1 MKLMKHPRASVRM
14 LFGLLVVCAI
24 CARAEKI
31 EKIAVVAD
39 SQESNY
45 IQESLAD
52 RVYHLIRTAAG
63 QELSDKVLAD
73 DIKVLM
79 QSGSFDDVKVER
91 VSLGGDRVGINF
103 IVKPKPVVTNITITG
118 NAIYKTKK
126 LKKLLTL
133 EVNKT
138 LNERKLAESRKAI
151 LEKYQNAGY
160 YGTEVNTT
168 EERNAAGTGV
178 NVVFTVK
185 EKSRSKL
192 KGVSFVGNTVF
203 TEDQLKSAIVTK
215 RQWWRY
221 IFRFGNYYN
230 EYQHDLDKEAL
241 QKLYQN
247 KGYLDFQVTDII
259 ENKLED
265 GKWIAL
271 TYKVK
276 EGLPYKVKSITM
288 TGATAFTPEKLFS
301 RTGLK
306 VGDYYNAALEATDT
320 DIMKSYYEEK
330 GYLDLRLYP
339 THKIDADNHEV
350 DIEYRVNEGNI
361 CKIRDLVIT
370 GNEYTQDKVIR
381 REMAIFSEDL
391 GDNSKIRAS
400 RNRLMNL
407 GYFSRVDIIP
417 SVTET
422 PDLRDL
428 RIEVEE
434 KPTGNL
440 SVGAGFSTE
449 DSAIAFLE
457 FSEAN
462 FDLSKVLGLE
472 WPPKGAGQR
481 FRSRLQVGSEVSSAV
496 ISLTEPWFLD
506 KRLELHT
513 EIFLNNRFEDAY
525 DQRSVGASSMLSWPI
540 AFVVPF
546 TEHKEYWRMG
556 VGVRVEYIKISHLDN
571 DEDDFEML
579 DDDWLERWY
588 RNSGT
593 VRGHNIFDDKG
604 TAWANRLIWRL
615 TRDTRNAFR
624 FPNRGS
630 ILTLQ
635 LEYVTEALGS
645 YESYGKVELSGAKYM
660 PVFSDVVLKTGFNFG
675 SATDDKPGIF
685 DRYFAGGI
693 GSMRGFK
700 RRDVA
705 PVDAFD
711 DPLGGNTFLCGTAE
725 LLKPVKDFVY
735 LSTFID
741 IGNVWWDSFEFDADD
756 LNMSIGVG
764 LQFKAIPLN
773 LYYGY
778 PIRTGYDH
786 LDHKSGRFHF
796 NIGYTF

>member
-1 MKLMKHPRASVRM
+1 MKKMKQPRATIRM
-14 LFGLLVVCAI
+14 LFGLLVLCAVCAF
-24 CARAEKI
+24 AEKI

-39 SQESNY
+39 SQDSNY

-52 RVYHLIRTAAG
+52 RVYHLIRTAVN
-63 QELSDKVLAD
+63 QELSEKILAD

-79 QSGSFDDVKVER
+79 QSGSFDDVKIER

-103 IVKPKPVVTNITITG
+103 IVKPKPVVTNISITG

-151 LEKYQNAGY
+151 LEKYRNAGY
-160 YGTEVNTT
+160 YGTEVTT
-168 EERNAAGTGV
+168 AEERNAAGNGV
-178 NVVFTVK
+178 NIVFTIK
-185 EKSRSKL
+185 EKPRTKL
-192 KGVSFVGNTVF
+192 KGVSFIGNTVF
-203 TEDQLKSAIVTK
+203 TEDELKNAIVTK

-241 QKLYQN
+241 QKIYHN

-265 GKWIAL
+265 GKWVAL
-271 TYKVK
+271 TYKLQ
-276 EGLPYKVKSITM
+276 EGLPYKVKDITM
-288 TGATAFTPEKLFS
+288 TGATTFTPEKLFANTS
-301 RTGLK
+301 LK
-306 VGDYYNAALEATDT
+306 AGEYYNAALEATDT
-320 DIMKSYYEEK
+320 DIMKSMYEEK
-330 GYLDLRLYP
+330 GFLDLRLYP
-339 THKIDADNHEV
+339 THKIDSDAHEV
-350 DIEYRVNEGNI
+350 VIEYRVSEGNV
-361 CKIRDLVIT
+361 CKIRDLIIT

-400 RNRLMNL
+400 KNRLMNL

-417 SVTET
+417 AVTET

-434 KPTGNL
+434 KPTGQV

-449 DSAIAFLE
+449 DSVIGFLE
-457 FSEAN
+457 FNETN
-462 FDLSKVLGLE
+462 FDISKLLGLE

-481 FRSRLQVGSEVSSAV
+481 FRARVQAGSEVSNAV

-506 KRLELHT
+506 KQLELHT
-513 EIFLNNRFEDAY
+513 EIFFNNRFEDAY
-525 DQRSVGASSMLSWPI
+525 DQRSVGAGSMLSWPI
-540 AFVVPF
+540 AFRVPF
-546 TEHKEYWRMG
+546 TEHVEYWRMG
-556 VGVRVEYIKISHLDN
+556 VGARVEYVRISHVDN
-571 DEDDFEML
+571 DEHDFEKL
-579 DDDWLERWY
+579 DEDWLERWY

-593 VRGHNIFDDKG
+593 VRGHNIFDDED
-604 TAWANRLIWRL
+604 TFWANRLIWRVS
-615 TRDTRNAFR
+615 RDTRNSFR
-624 FPNRGS
+624 FPSRGS
-630 ILTLQ
+630 IISLQ
-635 LEYVTEALGS
+635 TEYVTEALGS
-645 YESYGKVELSGAKYM
+645 YENYAKIELSGAKYI
-660 PVFSDVVLKTGFNFG
+660 PAFRDVILKTGFNFG
-675 SATDDKPGIF
+675 SATGEKAAIF

-693 GSMRGFK
+693 GTMRGFK

-705 PVDAFD
+705 PVDAFK
-711 DPLGGNTFLCGTAE
+711 DPLGGNTLLTGTVE
-725 LLKPVKDFVY
+725 LLQPVKDFMYFCSFLDV
-735 LSTFID
+735 
-741 IGNVWWDSFEFDADD
+741 GNVWWDSFDFDADD
-756 LNMSIGVG
+756 LNVSIGLG
-764 LQFKAIPLN
+764 LQFKVIPLN

-786 LDHKSGRFHF
+786 LDHRSGRFHF

>member
-1 MKLMKHPRASVRM
+1 MKQAKRPHISLCTLLGM
-14 LFGLLVVCAI
+14 LLLAAVCAH
-24 CARAEKI
+24 AEKI

-39 SQESNY
+39 SQDSNY

-52 RVYHLIRTAAG
+52 RVYHLIRTSAG

-103 IVKPKPVVTNITITG
+103 IVKPKPVVTNISITG
-118 NAIYKTKK
+118 NTTYKTKK

-133 EVNKT
+133 DLNKT

-151 LEKYQNAGY
+151 LDKYRNAGY
-160 YGTEVNTT
+160 YGTEVTT
-168 EERNAAGTGV
+168 AQERNASGTGV
-178 NVVFTVK
+178 NVVFTIK
-185 EKSRSKL
+185 EKPRCKL

-203 TEDQLKSAIVTK
+203 TEDELKSAIVTK

-230 EYQHDLDKEAL
+230 EYQHDLDKDAL
-241 QKLYQN
+241 QKLYRN
-247 KGYLDFQVTDII
+247 KGYLDFQVIDII
-259 ENKLED
+259 ENRLED
-265 GKWIAL
+265 GKWVAL
-271 TYKVK
+271 TYKVQ

-288 TGATAFTPEKLFS
+288 TGATTFTPEKLLS
-301 RTGLK
+301 MTGLK

-320 DIMKSYYEEK
+320 DIMKSVYDAK

-339 THKIDADNHEV
+339 THKIDADTHEV
-350 DIEYRVNEGNI
+350 DIEYRVSEGNV

-370 GNEYTQDKVIR
+370 GNEHTQDKVIR

-391 GDNSKIRAS
+391 GDNSKIRVS
-400 RNRLMNL
+400 QNRLMNL
-407 GYFSRVDIIP
+407 GYFSRVDIVP
-417 SVTET
+417 AVTET

-434 KPTGNL
+434 KPTGNV
-440 SVGAGFSTE
+440 SIGAGFSTE
-449 DSAIAFLE
+449 DSAIGFLE
-457 FSEAN
+457 FTETN
-462 FDLSKVLGLE
+462 FDLAKLLSLE

-481 FRSRLQVGSEVSSAV
+481 LRARVQAGSEVSNAS

-506 KRLELHT
+506 KRLELQT
-513 EIFLNNRFEDAY
+513 EIFFNNRFEDAY
-525 DQRSVGASSMLSWPI
+525 DQRSIGVGSMLSWPI
-540 AFVVPF
+540 SFVVPL
-546 TEHKEYWRMG
+546 TEHREYWRMG
-556 VGVRVEYIKISHLDN
+556 VGVRVEYIRISNVEN
-571 DEDDFEML
+571 DEDDFAEL
-579 DDDWLERWY
+579 DQDWLERWY
-588 RNSGT
+588 QNSGT
-593 VRGHNIFDDKG
+593 VRGHNIFDDEDSF
-604 TAWANRLIWRL
+604 WANRVIWRVS
-615 TRDTRNAFR
+615 RDTRNAFR

-630 ILTLQ
+630 NIS
-635 LEYVTEALGS
+635 LEVEYITEALGS
-645 YESYGKVELSGAKYM
+645 YESYAKIELAGSKYF
-660 PVFSDVVLKTGFNFG
+660 PAFRDVVLKTGFNFA
-675 SATDDKPGIF
+675 SITSEKAAIF

-693 GSMRGFK
+693 STIRGFK

-711 DPLGGNTFLCGTAE
+711 DPLGGSTIFTGTAE
-725 LLKPVKDFVY
+725 LLKPVKDFMY

-741 IGNVWWDSFEFDADD
+741 IGNVWWESFDFDPDD
-756 LNMSIGVG
+756 LNISIGVG
-764 LQFKAIPLN
+764 LQFKVIPLN

-786 LDHKSGRFHF
+786 LDNSHGRFHF

>member
-1 MKLMKHPRASVRM
+1 MKQVKRPRTSLCTLLGM
-14 LFGLLVVCAI
+14 LLLAAVCAH
-24 CARAEKI
+24 AEKI

-39 SQESNY
+39 SQDSNF

-103 IVKPKPVVTNITITG
+103 IIKPKPVVSNITITG
-118 NAIYKTKK
+118 NTTYKTKK

-133 EVNKT
+133 EINKT

-151 LEKYQNAGY
+151 LDKYRNAGY
-160 YGTEVNTT
+160 YGTEVTT
-168 EERNAAGTGV
+168 SQERNASGTGV
-178 NVVFTVK
+178 NVVFTIK
-185 EKSRSKL
+185 EKQRFKL

-203 TEDQLKSAIVTK
+203 TEDVLKRAIVTQ

-230 EYQHDLDKEAL
+230 EYQHDLDKDML
-241 QKLYQN
+241 QKLYRN
-247 KGYLDFQVTDII
+247 KGYLDFQVIDII
-259 ENKLED
+259 ENVLDD
-265 GKWIAL
+265 GKWVAL
-271 TYKVK
+271 TYKIQ
-276 EGLPYKVKSITM
+276 EGLPYKVKSISM
-288 TGATAFTPEKLFS
+288 KGATVFTPEKLLS
-301 RTGLK
+301 KTGLK
-306 VGDYYNAALEATDT
+306 VGEYYNAALEATDT

-339 THKIDADNHEV
+339 THKIDADSHEV
-350 DIEYRVNEGNI
+350 DIEYRVSEGNV
-361 CKIRDLVIT
+361 CRIRDLIIT
-370 GNEYTQDKVIR
+370 GNEQTQDKVIR

-400 RNRLMNL
+400 QNRIMNL

-434 KPTGNL
+434 KPTGNI

-449 DSAIAFLE
+449 DSLIGFLE
-457 FSEAN
+457 FTESN
-462 FDLSKVLGLE
+462 FDLSKLLGLE

-481 FRSRLQVGSEVSSAV
+481 FRARVQAGTKVSNAV

-513 EIFLNNRFEDAY
+513 EIFFNNRFEDAY
-525 DQRSVGASSMLSWPI
+525 DQRSVGAGGMLTWPI
-540 AFVVPF
+540 SFILPL
-546 TEHKEYWRMG
+546 TEHREYWRMG
-556 VGVRVEYIKISHLDN
+556 VGTRVEYIRINNIDN
-571 DEDDFEML
+571 DEDDFAQL

-604 TAWANRLIWRL
+604 SFWANRLIWRIS
-615 TRDTRNAFR
+615 RDTRNSFR
-624 FPNRGS
+624 FPSRGS
-630 ILTLQ
+630 HIVLQ
-635 LEYVTEALGS
+635 ADYVTEAIGS
-645 YESYGKVELSGAKYM
+645 YASYGKIDLSASKYF
-660 PVFSDVVLKTGFNFG
+660 PVFRDVILKTGLNLG
-675 SATDDKPGIF
+675 SATGEKAAIF

-693 GSMRGFK
+693 GTMRGFK

-711 DPLGGNTFLCGTAE
+711 DPLGGNTIITGTIE
-725 LLKPVKDFVY
+725 FMKPVKDFMY
-735 LSTFID
+735 FCTFFD
-741 IGNVWWDSFEFDADD
+741 IGNVWWDSFDFDAAD
-756 LNMSIGVG
+756 LNMSIGIG
-764 LQFKAIPLN
+764 IQFKAIPLN
-773 LYYGY
+773 MYYGY

-786 LDHKSGRFHF
+786 LDNSHGRFHF
-796 NIGYTF
+796 NIGYMF

>member
-1 MKLMKHPRASVRM
+1 MKHMKQPRASVRM
-14 LFGLLVVCAI
+14 LFSLLVLCTVCAF
-24 CARAEKI
+24 AEKI

-39 SQESNY
+39 SQDTNY

-63 QELSDKVLAD
+63 QELSDKILAD

-133 EVNKT
+133 EINKT

-160 YGTEVNTT
+160 YGTEVTT
-168 EERNAAGTGV
+168 AEERNATGTGV
-178 NVVFTVK
+178 NVVFTIK

-203 TEDQLKSAIVTK
+203 TEDQLKSAIITK

-247 KGYLDFQVTDII
+247 KGYLDFQVIDII
-259 ENKLED
+259 EEKLED
-265 GKWIAL
+265 GKWVAL
-271 TYKVK
+271 TYKVQ

-288 TGATAFTPEKLFS
+288 TGASRFTPEKLLS
-301 RTGLK
+301 MTSLK
-306 VGDYYNAALEATDT
+306 VGNYYNAALEASDT
-320 DIMKSYYEEK
+320 DIMKYVYEAK

-339 THKIDADNHEV
+339 THKIDSDTHEV
-350 DIEYRVNEGNI
+350 DIEYRVNEGNVSR
-361 CKIRDLVIT
+361 IRDLVIT

-400 RNRLMNL
+400 KNRLMNL
-407 GYFSRVDIIP
+407 GYFSRVDIVP
-417 SVTET
+417 AVTDT

-449 DSAIAFLE
+449 DSAIGFLE

-462 FDLSKVLGLE
+462 FDLSKLLSLE

-481 FRSRLQVGSEVSSAV
+481 FRSRIQVGSQVSSAV

-525 DQRSVGASSMLSWPI
+525 DQRSVGASSMLTWPI
-540 AFVVPF
+540 SFIVPF
-546 TEHKEYWRMG
+546 TEHQEFWRMG

-604 TAWANRLIWRL
+604 SSWANRLIWRL
-615 TRDTRNAFR
+615 SRDTRNAFR
-624 FPNRGS
+624 FPSRGS
-630 ILTLQ
+630 IITLQ
-635 LEYVTEALGS
+635 TEFVTEALGS
-645 YESYGKVELSGAKYM
+645 YESYGKIELSAAKYM
-660 PVFSDVVLKTGFNFG
+660 PAFSDVVLKTGFNFG
-675 SATDDKPGIF
+675 SATDDKPAIF

-693 GSMRGFK
+693 GTMRGFK

-711 DPLGGNTFLCGTAE
+711 DPLGGNTILCGTVE

-735 LSTFID
+735 LSTFMD

>member
-1 MKLMKHPRASVRM
+1 MKLMKHPRTIVRM
-14 LFGLLVVCAI
+14 LFGLLVLCAVCSK
-24 CARAEKI
+24 AEKI

-39 SQESNY
+39 TQDSNY

-91 VSLGGDRVGINF
+91 VSLGGDRIGINF

-118 NAIYKTKK
+118 NTTYKTKK

-160 YGTEVNTT
+160 YGTEVNTV
-168 EERNAAGTGV
+168 EERNATGTGV

-192 KGVSFVGNTVF
+192 KGVSFIGNTVF
-203 TEDQLKSAIVTK
+203 TEDELKSAIVTK

-247 KGYLDFQVTDII
+247 KGYLDFQVTDIL
-259 ENKLED
+259 ENKLDD

-276 EGLPYKVKSITM
+276 EGLPYKVKSISM
-288 TGATAFTPEKLFS
+288 TGAITFTPEKLLS
-301 RTGLK
+301 MTALK

-320 DIMKSYYEEK
+320 DIMKSVYEAK

-339 THKIDADNHEV
+339 THKVDADNHEV
-350 DIEYRVNEGNI
+350 DIEYRVSEGNV
-361 CKIRDLVIT
+361 CKIRDIIIT

-391 GDNSKIRAS
+391 GDNSKIRIS
-400 RNRLMNL
+400 KNRLMNL

-449 DSAIAFLE
+449 DSAIAFME

-481 FRSRLQVGSEVSSAV
+481 FRARVQVGSEVSSAS

-513 EIFLNNRFEDAY
+513 EIFFNNRFEDAY
-525 DQRSVGASSMLSWPI
+525 DQRSVGVGSMLSWPI
-540 AFVVPF
+540 AFLVPF
-546 TEHKEYWRMG
+546 TEHTEYWRMG
-556 VGVRVEYIKISHLDN
+556 VGVRVEYVKISHVDN
-571 DEDDFEML
+571 DENDFAML
-579 DDDWLERWY
+579 PNDWLERWY
-588 RNSGT
+588 QNSGT
-593 VRGHNIFDDKG
+593 VRGHNIFDDED
-604 TAWANRLIWRL
+604 TFWANRLIWRVS
-615 TRDTRNAFR
+615 RDTRNAFR
-624 FPNRGS
+624 FPSRGS
-630 ILTLQ
+630 QITLE

-675 SATDDKPGIF
+675 SATSDDPAIF

-693 GSMRGFK
+693 GTMRGFK

-705 PVDAFD
+705 PVDAFE
-711 DPLGGNTFLCGTAE
+711 DPLGGNTILTGTIE
-725 LLKPVKDFVY
+725 LLKPVRDFVY
-735 LSTFID
+735 LSTFFD
-741 IGNVWWDSFEFDADD
+741 IGNVWWDSFEVDTDD
-756 LNMSIGVG
+756 LNMSIGIG

-786 LDHKSGRFHF
+786 LDNSHGRFHF